1 LAASAFWTP
10 IIPQSC
16 AQISTT
22 IILKYMSI
30 SFPIRV
36 SAEKRFRKEKSIGE
50 MDVGVKQPGDSS
62 PGFWELKRKKIEEK

>member
-1 LAASAFWTP
+1 
-10 IIPQSC
+10 
-16 AQISTT
+16 
-22 IILKYMSI
+22 MSI